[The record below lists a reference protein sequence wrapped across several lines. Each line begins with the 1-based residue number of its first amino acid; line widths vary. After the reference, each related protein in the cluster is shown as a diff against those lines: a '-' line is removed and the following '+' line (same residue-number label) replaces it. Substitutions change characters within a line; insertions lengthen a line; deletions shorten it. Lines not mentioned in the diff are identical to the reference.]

1 LRRYFVA
8 KTAPKPSVKSKAGI
22 KAVATK
28 VAKSAANTRSTKT
41 PQVNASSQSKK
52 AEFLPTPRL
61 RVMTIVGTRPEFI
74 RLSRVITKLDTYCDH
89 VLVHTGQS
97 YDYELSEIFFK
108 ELNIRPPDV
117 FLEAAGETGVQTVG
131 QILIEVDKLFEQDR
145 PDAVL
150 ILGDTNSAL
159 AAIAAK
165 RRHIPIFH
173 MEAGNRCFDFRVPEE
188 INRKIVDH
196 IADINLPYS
205 ALARDYLL
213 AEGLPADQIIKTGSP
228 LREVLTHYAKQ
239 IAKSTIL
246 QKLKLKPGQYF
257 VVSAH
262 REENVDSPQNLSR
275 LITLLNIL
283 AVRFGLLVIV
293 STHPRTQARLAKL
306 KLETNPLVRFEKP
319 FGFFDY
325 VTLQQNA
332 RCVLS
337 DSGTITEESSILNFP
352 ALNLREVHERPEGME
367 EGSVMLVGLNS
378 ERVLQAL
385 EIVLSQSR
393 GSERDLNL
401 VADYAPMNV
410 SDKVLRIILSYS
422 DFVNRKIWNKN

>member
-1 LRRYFVA
+1 
-8 KTAPKPSVKSKAGI
+8 
-22 KAVATK
+22 
-28 VAKSAANTRSTKT
+28 VAKSTMTKSSKAAFKRSPTKART
-41 PQVNASSQSKK
+41 VSSSAASSKKITVKKIVSKHG
-52 AEFLPTPRL
+52 ASRNSTSQLLPTPRL

-74 RLSRVITKLDTYCDH
+74 RLSRIIDKLDRYCDH

-97 YDYELSEIFFK
+97 YDYELSGVFFK
-108 ELNIRPPDV
+108 ELGIRQPDL
-117 FLEAAGETGVQTVG
+117 FLEAAGSTGVQTVG
-131 QILIEVDKLFEQDR
+131 QILIAIDQVFEQDA

-205 ALARDYLL
+205 NLAREYLL

-228 LREVLTHYAKQ
+228 LREVLTHYSMQ
-239 IAKSTIL
+239 IAKSSVL
-246 QKLKLKPGQYF
+246 QRLKLKQGQYF

-262 REENVDSPQNLSR
+262 REENVDDPQNLSR
-275 LITLLNIL
+275 LVMLLNVL
-283 AVRFGLLVIV
+283 AARFGLPVIV
-293 STHPRTQARLAKL
+293 STHPRTQSRLTKL

-367 EGSVMLVGLNS
+367 EASVMLVGLNA
-378 ERVLQAL
+378 ERILQAL
-385 EIVLSQSR
+385 DILQKQVR
-393 GSERDLNL
+393 GSKRNLNL
-401 VADYAPMNV
+401 VSDYAPLNV
-410 SDKVLRIILSYS
+410 SDKVLRIILSYT
-422 DFVNRKIWNKN
+422 DFVNRKIWKKT

>member
-1 LRRYFVA
+1 MVKPA
-8 KTAPKPSVKSKAGI
+8 QSSKPAVKKTQKPAARKLV
-22 KAVATK
+22 KAV
-28 VAKSAANTRSTKT
+28 SKT
-41 PQVNASSQSKK
+41 IAKK
-52 AEFLPTPRL
+52 ASRARPESLPTPRL

-74 RLSRVITKLDTYCDH
+74 RLSRIIAKLDKYCEH

-97 YDYELSEIFFK
+97 FDYELSEIFFK
-108 ELNIRPPDV
+108 ELDIREPDV
-117 FLEAAGETGVQTVG
+117 FLEAAGATGVQTIG
-131 QILIEVDKLFEQDR
+131 QILIEIDKVFEVDR

-205 ALARDYLL
+205 AIARDYLL
-213 AEGLPADQIIKTGSP
+213 AESLPADQIIKTGSP
-228 LREVLTHYAKQ
+228 LGEVLAYYAKS
-239 IAKSTIL
+239 IAKSLIL
-246 QKLKLKPGQYF
+246 KKLKLKSGQYF

-262 REENVDSPQNLSR
+262 REENVDSPQKLTQ
-275 LITLLNIL
+275 LVTVLNSL
-283 AVRFGLLVIV
+283 ATRFGLPIIV
-293 STHPRTQARLAKL
+293 STHPRTQARLSKL
-306 KLETNPLVRFEKP
+306 KLQTNSLVRFEKP

-325 VTLQQNA
+325 VALQQNA
-332 RCVLS
+332 KCVLS
-337 DSGTITEESSILNFP
+337 DSGTITEESSIMNFP

-367 EGSVMLVGLNS
+367 EASVMMVGLNE

-385 EIVLSQSR
+385 EVLQNQGR
-393 GSERDLNL
+393 GAKRDLAL
-401 VADYAPMNV
+401 VRDYAPLNV
-410 SDKVLRIILSYS
+410 SDKVLRIILSYT
-422 DFVNRKIWNKN
+422 DLVNRKTWKQS